1 MSLQQVDKSS
11 ATAIA
16 SESPARGSG
25 GFSAI
30 LSSVRKN
37 IWAYLFIL
45 PSLISFF
52 IFSVYPIL
60 DTVFFS
66 FQSLRR
72 GTRVW
77 VGLANYAAML
87 EDEIFLKAF
96 KNTILYFLGMVPVGL
111 LLAVVLSGLIYLLP
125 SKALQTFFKAA
136 FYLPIATV
144 SSVILALVW
153 NYLYDPAFG
162 LLNYLIGLV
171 GIPPQYWLN
180 DIRLAMPSLMF
191 MMHTQWWG
199 GMIILL
205 TASMGAIPKD
215 LYDSARIDG
224 ASTGR
229 QFFSITLP
237 LIRPAI
243 AYVAIM
249 ATISSLRIFNEIF
262 LMTKGGPAWSTA
274 NIAYDIWITAIN
286 GFKFGPA
293 SAYAMVILVLTI
305 GLAIVQYTF
314 INVEEIE
321 Y

>member
-1 MSLQQVDKSS
+1 MHLQQAEQPSPPAVNSVPTS
-11 ATAIA
+11 AR
-16 SESPARGSG
+16 SV
-25 GFSAI
+25 GFRAML
-30 LSSVRKN
+30 LSIRKN

-60 DTVFFS
+60 DTFIFS
-66 FQSLRR
+66 FQTLRR
-72 GTRVW
+72 GQRIW
-77 VGLANYAAML
+77 VGLTNYLDML
-87 EDEIFLKAF
+87 QDEIFLKALG
-96 KNTILYFLGMVPVGL
+96 NTLLYFLGMVPIGV
-111 LLAVVLSGLIYLLP
+111 LLAVVLSGLVYLLP

-144 SSVILALVW
+144 SSVILALIW

-171 GIPPQYWLN
+171 GVPPQYWLN
-180 DIRLAMPSLMF
+180 DINLAMPSLIF

-205 TASMGAIPKD
+205 TASMGAVPRD
-215 LYDSARIDG
+215 LYDAARIDG

-237 LIRPAI
+237 LIRPAV

-293 SAYAMVILVLTI
+293 SAYAMVILLLTI
-305 GLAIVQYTF
+305 GLALVQYKF
-314 INVEEIE
+314 INVDEIE